1 MSERSHQASRKN
13 APLGA
18 HADAFARR
26 PAQPHVC
33 VQRHTNGAAVADGAQ
48 PAVLDVLR
56 SAGRPL
62 EPSTRAEME
71 TQLGYDF
78 SSVRVHDEQ
87 AAARTANL
95 LGAHAFTVGN
105 HVAFGEGGY
114 APATAAGRRVM
125 LHELTHVVQQAGG
138 PVAGRPAGEGL
149 SISDPADAFEREA
162 VRSASAGPVSAG
174 ATADG
179 LRALPPSSIDPHHLA
194 VQRDTDWGKVGGIA
208 GIVGAVI
215 AGVALIAAVAAWA
228 RPKNPAGTAA
238 GVSFQPNPFSFNTTD
253 KPAAEPNTPA
263 ARANFAARST
273 AAPDVKKILDLR
285 TDDDNHTAFNLAV
298 NSTGQNIISATLASE
313 TEKGYLGGYNSSGAA
328 VSFSSIQTSPAGAL
342 PNIFTGPGPGA
353 TAPETAPAG
362 GATSGGATPAPA
374 ASTEVAEVL
383 VRFVGANVKER
394 EPAQAFAGSVK
405 VDGRGQTSN
414 AQVAATNNIGDAH
427 PSSDGTYAVVDYRTP
442 KPPSGG
448 SGSSGSGLD
457 LTPTSPEHSD
467 PIDDIKRALPFGRP
481 MT

>member
-1 MSERSHQASRKN
+1 MSEKSHQASRKN

-18 HADAFARR
+18 QADAFARR

-33 VQRHTNGAAVADGAQ
+33 VQRHANGAAVSDAAQ

-62 EPSTRAEME
+62 DPGTRAEME

-125 LHELTHVVQQAGG
+125 LHELTHVVQQARG
-138 PVAGRPAGEGL
+138 PVAGRPAGPGL
-149 SISDPADAFEREA
+149 SISDPADAFERDA
-162 VRSASAGPVSAG
+162 VRRASAGAASAG
-174 ATADG
+174 ASADAP
-179 LRALPPSSIDPHHLA
+179 RALPLRPFDSQHLA
-194 VQRDTDWGKVGGIA
+194 VQRDTDWGKVGGVA

-273 AAPDVKKILDLR
+273 AAPDVKKIVDLR
-285 TDDDNHTAFNLAV
+285 TDDDNHTAFNLAI
-298 NSTGQNIISATLASE
+298 NSTGQNIISATMGSE
-313 TEKGYLGGYNSSGAA
+313 TEKGYLGGYNSSAA
-328 VSFSSIQTSPAGAL
+328 ALSFSSIQTAPAGAL

-353 TAPETAPAG
+353 ATAQPA
-362 GATSGGATPAPA
+362 TAPA
-374 ASTEVAEVL
+374 ASTEVAEVV
-383 VRFVGANVKER
+383 VRFVGSNVKER

-414 AQVAATNNIGDAH
+414 AQVATTNNIGDAH

-442 KPPSGG
+442 QPPSGG
-448 SGSSGSGLD
+448 SGSSGSGLG
-457 LTPTSPEHSD
+457 LTPTSPEHTD

>member
-1 MSERSHQASRKN
+1 MSEKSHQASRKN

-18 HADAFARR
+18 QADAFARR

-33 VQRHTNGAAVADGAQ
+33 VQRHANGATVADGAQ

-62 EPSTRAEME
+62 DPVTRTEME

-125 LHELTHVVQQAGG
+125 LHELTHVVQQAAG

-162 VRSASAGPVSAG
+162 VRSASAGPASTG
-174 ATADG
+174 ASADG
-179 LRALPPSSIDPHHLA
+179 LRALPRRAFDPHHLA
-194 VQRDTDWGKVGGIA
+194 VQRADWGKIGGVA

-285 TDDDNHTAFNLAV
+285 TDDDNHTAFNLAI
-298 NSTGQNIISATLASE
+298 NSTGQNVISATLASE
-313 TEKGYLGGYNSSGAA
+313 TERGYLGGYNSSGAA

-353 TAPETAPAG
+353 
-362 GATSGGATPAPA
+362 ATPPATA

-414 AQVAATNNIGDAH
+414 AQVAVTNNIGDAH

-442 KPPSGG
+442 TRPSRA

-457 LTPTSPEHSD
+457 LTPTEPEHTD